1 MFDYTCCTVP
11 SSHPKQLPCAQRQWP
26 RINSLAGDFG
36 LLHGWP
42 CPADDFLFLS
52 LRLWFQKLKT
62 TRPRKIN
69 LSQFASENLNP
80 IKSTL
85 VVSGEG
91 YSSVSQGQAFRLS
104 LALCSARAGVSFFCD
119 PKPSL
124 PASSPLCSHNT
135 LYLKTLHTFLVCSCH
150 SLWWK
155 AFPCCASP
163 SYQKCNQFKSL
174 TQTSWISK
182 LKVCLAWSLPW
193 LQEYMIPCS
202 ILNCHHQQLVNS

>member
-11 SSHPKQLPCAQRQWP
+11 SSYPKQLPLCPKTWP
-26 RINSLAGDFG
+26 RINSLAEDFG

-42 CPADDFLFLS
+42 RPTDDFLFLS

-85 VVSGEG
+85 VVSGEC
-91 YSSVSQGQAFRLS
+91 YSSVSQGQALGLS
-104 LALCSARAGVSFFCD
+104 LALCSLRAGVSLFCD

-124 PASSPLCSHNT
+124 PASSSLCSCNT
-135 LYLKTLHTFLVCSCH
+135 LYLKTLHTFPVCSCH
-150 SLWWK
+150 SLWRK
-155 AFPCCASP
+155 TLP
-163 SYQKCNQFKSL
+163 SSATRGYHKHNQF
-174 TQTSWISK
+174 
-182 LKVCLAWSLPW
+182 
-193 LQEYMIPCS
+193 
-202 ILNCHHQQLVNS
+202 